1 MTSAVVAYGF
11 DWTRGEGFVAQCA
24 LFLIFGLL
32 EDERVTV
39 IVRARKIVRRSITA
53 NITIYTLRVNVI
65 RAEHILFDAIIRVSH
80 RFLLVYFIASIR
92 SRATRAH
99 RAV

>member
-1 MTSAVVAYGF
+1 MTSTVIADGF
-11 DWTRGEGFVAQCA
+11 DGACGEGFVAQRT

-39 IVRARKIVRRSITA
+39 IVRARKIVRRSISA
-53 NITIYTLRVNVI
+53 NITVYTLRVNVV

-80 RFLLVYFIASIR
+80 KEIVD
-92 SRATRAH
+92 
-99 RAV
+99 